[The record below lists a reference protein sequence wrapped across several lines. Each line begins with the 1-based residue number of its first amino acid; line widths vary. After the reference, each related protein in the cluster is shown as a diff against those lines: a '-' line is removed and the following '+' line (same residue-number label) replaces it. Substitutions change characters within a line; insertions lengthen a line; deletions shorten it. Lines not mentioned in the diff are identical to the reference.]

1 MNTILSAD
9 LCLPYLF
16 QVTTEPPPFRVMS
29 SLQTQVSAGPLRAP
43 PWTADTEPQLSVYT
57 ST

>member
-9 LCLPYLF
+9 LCLPFLF
-16 QVTTEPPPFRVMS
+16 QVTTEPPPPPFRVMS

-43 PWTADTEPQLSVYT
+43 PWTADTEPQL
-57 ST
+57 